1 MKRTLHFFLSLCI
14 YKEYT
19 YKMADMMLSQYET
32 MSIAASG
39 NPCLETA
46 TKKSFQSRITNYI
59 DDIDGSRNKN
69 KYEKFYKDA
78 IQYSTPEIEDHNP
91 LRRESHRK
99 TVRDALFIDDIDGT
113 RRRVKDRMIET
124 KRCTNPLE
132 PVYKLP
138 EVEIRIHTPP
148 RFLRDSTRLD
158 DIEGSS
164 SAPLYNNRR
173 TQRDPLKIS
182 DIEGSKYIPK

>member
-1 MKRTLHFFLSLCI
+1 
-14 YKEYT
+14 
-19 YKMADMMLSQYET
+19 MADVFSHYET

-39 NPCLETA
+39 NPCLVTV

-59 DDIDGSRNKN
+59 DDIEGSQHKN
-69 KYEKFYKDA
+69 KYEKFYKNA
-78 IQYSTPEIEDHNP
+78 IKHGGPEFEETVP
-91 LRRESHRK
+91 LRKESRRK
-99 TVRDALFIDDIDGT
+99 TVRDALFIDDIDGA
-113 RRRVKDRMIET
+113 RRRAKDGRIIT
-124 KRCTNPLE
+124 NRCTNPLE

-164 SAPLYNNRR
+164 PAPLYRGR
-173 TQRDPLKIS
+173 PKRDPLNIM
-182 DIEGSKYIPK
+182 DIEGTKYVPK